1 VRARWYSV
9 VFLIAVLLLALVV
22 VIGTT
27 ETLGDAERPEISAE
41 VLPTPTAQPST
52 TPVPD
57 PTADPTPEST
67 PTPTPEPTP
76 DPPIVLAFGGDVHF
90 EGILREALLSDPEG
104 ILDPFTDIM
113 SAADLAVV
121 NLETAVTERGVPEPK
136 DFTFR
141 APPLAL
147 DALIGAGIDV
157 VSLANNHGVD
167 YGQTGLAD
175 TLDAIA
181 ERGLGLIGAGRNRT
195 EAIAP
200 YSVEIRGVRIA
211 ILAATQVLDGFAT
224 GTWVAT
230 DDRAGLVSALG
241 IERQRFVD
249 AVAAASE
256 DHDVVIAFMHWGI
269 EKEFCP
275 AGAQIS
281 IANDLVAAGADAVI
295 GTHAHRI
302 QANGMLADTI
312 VHYGMGNLVFYS
324 LEGPGTESGIFE
336 LTIDPETMAITHE
349 WIPATLVRG
358 VSTPYEPERS
368 QAEELAAVA
377 DQRRDCAYL
386 EP

>member
-1 VRARWYSV
+1 MQARWYPV
-9 VFLIAVLLLALVV
+9 VFLIAVPLLALAV

-27 ETLGDAERPEISAE
+27 QTLGDAERPEFAADAP
-41 VLPTPTAQPST
+41 PTPTAQP
-52 TPVPD
+52 TPSPLPD
-57 PTADPTPEST
+57 PTAAPTPEST

-76 DPPIVLAFGGDVHF
+76 DPPVVLAFGGDVHF
-90 EGILREALLSDPEG
+90 EGILREALFDDPEG

-121 NLETAVTERGVPEPK
+121 NLETAITEGGVPEPK
-136 DFTFR
+136 EFTFR

-147 DALIGAGIDV
+147 DALIGAGVDV

-167 YGQTGLAD
+167 FGQTGLTD
-175 TLDAIA
+175 TLDAIS

-195 EAIAP
+195 EAITP

-241 IERQRFVD
+241 IERQYFVD
-249 AVAAASE
+249 AVAAAHE

-302 QANGMLADTI
+302 QADGMLADTI
-312 VHYGMGNLVFYS
+312 VHYGMGNLVFYA

-336 LTIDPETMAITHE
+336 LTIDPETFAISRE

-358 VSTPYEPERS
+358 VATPYEPDPA

-377 DQRRDCAYL
+377 EQRRSCAYL